1 VRHLHV
7 MAPDMALGLQAR
19 NLSCVRGGKTLFAAL
34 DVWVRPGQS
43 LHLQGDNGSGKTS
56 LLRLLAGLSEPA
68 GGEMLWGGLPM
79 VQVRETY
86 QRNMLYL
93 GHALALK
100 EGLSALENLQFAA
113 AMMDQAWSPDSAT
126 AALRQMGLRGREHM
140 PLQVL
145 SQGQK
150 RRVALA
156 RLCLSPAQLWLLD
169 EPFVAL
175 DAAACEL
182 LLGLMQTHVGQ
193 GGMVVFTSH
202 QALTWRGGEHRSLR
216 LGAP

>member
-1 VRHLHV
+1 MRHLHV
-7 MAPDMALGLQAR
+7 MQPHTGLETRDLA
-19 NLSCVRGGKTLFAAL
+19 CERGGKTLFEGL
-34 DVWVRPGQS
+34 NLSVWPGQS

-56 LLRLLAGLSEPA
+56 LLRLLCGLSPPSA
-68 GGEMLWGGLPM
+68 GEVLWGGSPLAL
-79 VQVRETY
+79 VRETY
-86 QRNMLYL
+86 SRDMLYL

-113 AMMDQAWSPDSAT
+113 ALMDQNWAPD
-126 AALRQMGLRGREHM
+126 AALQALHQMGLRGREHL

-156 RLCLSPAQLWLLD
+156 RLGLSPARLWLLD

-175 DAAACEL
+175 DTAASGVLQA
-182 LLGLMQTHVGQ
+182 LMQNHVAR

-202 QALTWRGGEHRSLR
+202 QAVHLASGDNRSHR
-216 LGAP
+216 LGRA